1 MSNNNPAKAFGKVLN
16 RIPAILG
23 FKFISNK
30 KYDKILRQQKIY
42 DEVLCRDSHPEH
54 GNLDGKSKGKSRFI
68 FYKYAILECK
78 EQSGHNLLWMTHD
91 RAGIFSCLTT
101 AMWSTLQASEEGKVC
116 HEINNSFSMSF
127 FKNEKWKC
135 TWVELFKKK
144 SKAEIEAIMNVA
156 PISHEIFDHHSN
168 YETILNSRLGPQWAQ
183 AYLSAYMSPS
193 DAVLERANSFTQKYK
208 ILDCNT
214 TTVCY
219 RGTDKYTEIA
229 PTPLYKYFGRIDE
242 ILANEEDWQIII
254 QTDQKQ
260 ILDLFSKRYGEKC
273 IHIEEL
279 PVTTG
284 KKAIHNNQKL
294 CGDREMFAV
303 NLLAM
308 CLAVSKSKYLI
319 THTGNVGLF
328 LALNSLLAG
337 NKVIQLDLE
346 DSHGQPDEAQR

>member
-1 MSNNNPAKAFGKVLN
+1 MSNNNSAKAFGKVLN

-23 FKFISNK
+23 FKFISKK
-30 KYDKILRQQKIY
+30 KYDKILRQKKIY
-42 DEVLCRDSHPEH
+42 NEVLSRTSNSDH
-54 GNLDGKSKGKSRFI
+54 GSLGGKSQENPQFI
-68 FYKYAILECK
+68 FYEFAILECK

-101 AMWSTLQASEEGKVC
+101 AMWSVLQASGEGKTC

-135 TWVELFKKK
+135 TWGELFKKK
-144 SKAEIEAIMNVA
+144 SKTEIEAIMNVA
-156 PISHEIFDHHSN
+156 PISHKIFDHHSN
-168 YETILNSRLGPQWAQ
+168 YETILNSSLGPQWAQ

-193 DAVLERANSFTQKYK
+193 DAVLEQTNSFIQKYK
-208 ILDCNT
+208 ILDRNT
-214 TTVCY
+214 ITVCY
-219 RGTDKYTEIA
+219 RGTDKYTEIT
-229 PTPLYKYFGRIDE
+229 PTPLFKYFDRIEE

-273 IHIEEL
+273 IRIEEL

-284 KKAIHNNQKL
+284 KKAIHSNKKL

-346 DSHGQPDEAQR
+346 DANGQPYEAQR